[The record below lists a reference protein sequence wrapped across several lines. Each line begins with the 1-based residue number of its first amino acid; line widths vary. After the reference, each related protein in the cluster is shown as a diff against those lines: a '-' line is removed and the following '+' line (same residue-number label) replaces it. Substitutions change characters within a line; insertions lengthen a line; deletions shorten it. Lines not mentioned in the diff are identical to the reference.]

1 MSSFFTVGERYRDRY
16 VIESVEAFLDGEL
29 AVART
34 DENERYYLQLTK
46 LKRGTQSRV
55 IQQYRSLNHPMVL
68 PFAEVY
74 TEERSIV
81 FIRPYTELT
90 PLDEILKM
98 RPWDEEETIRLTRD
112 LLQLE
117 KMLNG
122 RPLPMYLLLDP
133 RNMGL
138 TGDGEL
144 KVFFCGVRNYTA
156 LEPAIDWGTWMYMCM
171 TGQLLEESLPKL
183 PSDRPFSG
191 PVVRLV
197 ERSLKKASADQVLS
211 QIEAYE
217 KKKNSPGL
225 LSRLFGGDSRH
236 PREEKREEKREESLR
251 LPPRR
256 SVRPDASEGKGKPVL
271 GERIKK
277 KPSGFSEAPPVAPE
291 ARKEAA
297 PSDDRLLSPGDK
309 RPFSPVKRP
318 ERLEEPKVSPLVEG
332 SETEERIGPD
342 QTVSSHAETKEEA
355 VSRPEPEVPKA
366 EVAPPSAEIDR
377 KDVSLPDGTAEAPAE
392 VAPRDLDVQAPEPEE
407 APEQEEEALS
417 RPERSPVREEKSS
430 RAAAPQPPEVP
441 QPSEA
446 SRPQAADVPLPPD
459 RSQRVAPPDDQERQK
474 QEREQ
479 MDHLI
484 RERLIRE
491 RREHDRLARQFREYA
506 RMIHSGGGNP

>member
-90 PLDEILKM
+90 PLDEILRM

-171 TGQLLEESLPKL
+171 TGQLLEESLTKL

-225 LSRLFGGDSRH
+225 LSRLFGGDNRR
-236 PREEKREEKREESLR
+236 PREEKREESLR
-251 LPPRR
+251 LPPRK
-256 SVRPDASEGKGKPVL
+256 SVRPDVSEGKGKPVL
-271 GERIKK
+271 GERIKTK
-277 KPSGFSEAPPVAPE
+277 KPSGFSEAPSVAPE
-291 ARKEAA
+291 VRKGTA
-297 PSDDRLLSPGDK
+297 PSDNRLLSPGDN
-309 RPFSPVKRP
+309 RTFSPAKRP
-318 ERLEEPKVSPLVEG
+318 ERLEEPKVSPLDEG
-332 SETEERIGPD
+332 QETAERIGPD
-342 QTVSSHAETKEEA
+342 QTVSPHAETKEEA
-355 VSRPEPEVPKA
+355 VPRPEPEVPKA

-377 KDVSLPDGTAEAPAE
+377 KDGSLPDEAAEAPAE
-392 VAPRDLDVQAPEPEE
+392 AAPRDLDVQAPEPEE
-407 APEQEEEALS
+407 APEQEEETPS
-417 RPERSPVREEKSS
+417 MPERSPIREEESS
-430 RAAAPQPPEVP
+430 RAAAPQPPEVF

-446 SRPQAADVPLPPD
+446 SRPQAAEVPLPPD
-459 RSQRVAPPDDQERQK
+459 RSQRVAPSDDRERQK
-474 QEREQ
+474 QEKEQ

-506 RMIHSGGGNP
+506 EMIQSGGGNP